1 MKIKSPKRGSPMHS
15 QAFSLMEVAVVL
27 LILTALLAG
36 IAIPLAAQVQMR
48 RFDETRRTMEE
59 GRDVI
64 LGFAAANG
72 RLPCPASAK
81 SNGRESFCTSSN
93 GACTPTTVV
102 QPHGR
107 CSNFYDG
114 FLPGSTLG
122 LAPLDNQGFVL
133 DPWLTRVRYAVRDS
147 THSHSLTSVNGMQSA
162 TMSIL
167 SEREYLSVCATGS
180 GVAADGCGSAAL
192 LTNKAPF
199 ILLSSGPNAAEAK
212 HGIDEMENVDGDLV
226 FISHHTASDF
236 DDVITWV
243 SLHTLMSRMISAG
256 KLP

>member
-1 MKIKSPKRGSPMHS
+1 
-15 QAFSLMEVAVVL
+15 MEVGVVL
-27 LILTALLAG
+27 LILTLLLAG

-72 RLPCPASAK
+72 RLPCPASAQ

-93 GACTPTTVV
+93 GSCVPTTVA
-102 QPHGR
+102 QAHGR
-107 CSNFYDG
+107 CSHFYDG

-133 DPWLTRVRYAVRDS
+133 DPWSTRIRYAVRDS
-147 THSHSLTSVNGMQSA
+147 THNHSLTAVNGMQSA
-162 TMSIL
+162 TLAIL
-167 SEREYLSVCATGS
+167 SDRDYLSICASGA
-180 GVAADGCGSAAL
+180 GVAADSCGSAAL
-192 LTNKAPF
+192 LTDKVPF
-199 ILLSSGPNAAEAK
+199 LLMSVGPNAAQGK
-212 HGIDEMENVDGDLV
+212 PSVDESKNLDGDVV
-226 FISHHTASDF
+226 FVSHTTATDF
-236 DDVITWV
+236 DDVVTWI
-243 SLHTLMSRMISAG
+243 SLHTLISRMIAAG